1 MRHLFAACVCV
12 AVSACAVEP
21 SDDLSSQDG
30 DVDVAASAIKGGV
43 PSQRKNVVGFAI
55 ATNQGIAGCT
65 GALIAPNLVLTA
77 HHCVAPVPSEQVACG
92 TAEFGAP
99 YATSSFYV
107 STDDTLSQS
116 SPFVGVREVVVPP
129 GGNDVCGFD
138 VAMLILD
145 QPLDAP
151 PLVPRLDQ
159 EPTPSEGYTAVG
171 YGATDDQG
179 SGAFERRERGALVV
193 KCDGASCGVGQ
204 IKDTEWLGD
213 QGICSGDS
221 GGPALDANDQVIGVV
236 SRGGAG
242 CTTPIYGD
250 VSAWA
255 DWIRATAVHAAD
267 EGGYAP
273 PPWAGGEAPGSGG
286 GSPGTGGESAQG
298 GAAMGEGGSGG
309 GAASNG
315 DDEEDATAED
325 AGDDGCSM
333 GGRGDGSA
341 TGVLVALA
349 LVGGVAT
356 RRRRSKRVSK
366 A

>member
-1 MRHLFAACVCV
+1 MRHLLFACVSL

-21 SDDLSSQDG
+21 SADPTAQDG
-30 DVDVAASAIKGGV
+30 DVDVAASEIKGGT

-55 ATNQGIAGCT
+55 ATDQGIAGCT
-65 GALIAPNLVLTA
+65 GSLIAPNLVLTA

-92 TAEFGAP
+92 TAEFGTP

-107 STDDTLSQS
+107 STADTISQS
-116 SPFVGVREVVVPP
+116 SPFVGVLEVVVPP

-145 QPLDAP
+145 QPLDAT

-159 EPTPSEGYTAVG
+159 APIPNEGYTAVG

-179 SGAFERRERGALVV
+179 SGAFERRERGSLLV

-204 IKDTEWLGD
+204 IKATEWLGD

-221 GGPALDANDQVIGVV
+221 GGPALDESEQVIGVV

-255 DWIRATAVHAAD
+255 EWIRATAVHAAD

-273 PPWAGGEAPGSGG
+273 PPWAGGETPSTGG
-286 GSPGTGGESAQG
+286 GSPGAGGGSAQG
-298 GAAMGEGGSGG
+298 GGTATGDGGSGG
-309 GAASNG
+309 DDTS

-325 AGDDGCSM
+325 SDDGCSM
-333 GGRGDGSA
+333 GGRGEGPG

-349 LVGGVAT
+349 LALGAAT
-356 RRRRSKRVSK
+356 RRRRSRL
-366 A
+366 

>member
-1 MRHLFAACVCV
+1 MRHLFVACVCV

-21 SDDLSSQDG
+21 SDDPSSQDG
-30 DVDVAASAIKGGV
+30 NVDVAASAIKGGT

-55 ATNQGIAGCT
+55 ATSQGIAGCT
-65 GALIAPNLVLTA
+65 GSLIAPNLVLTA

-92 TAEFGAP
+92 TAEFGTP

-116 SPFVGVREVVVPP
+116 SPFVGVLEVVVPP

-145 QPLDAP
+145 QPLDAI
-151 PLVPRLDQ
+151 PLIPRLDQ
-159 EPTPSEGYTAVG
+159 EPMPNEGYTAVG

-179 SGAFERRERGALVV
+179 SGAFERRERGSLVV

-221 GGPALDANDQVIGVV
+221 GGPALDDNEQVIGVV

-273 PPWAGGEAPGSGG
+273 PPWAGGETPSGEG

-298 GAAMGEGGSGG
+298 GAAAMGGAGSGG
-309 GAASNG
+309 DAANG
-315 DDEEDATAED
+315 DDAEDATGED
-325 AGDDGCSM
+325 AGEDGCSM
-333 GGRGDGSA
+333 GGRSEGS
-341 TGVLVALA
+341 GSGLLVAMALA
-349 LVGGVAT
+349 AGAASRG
-356 RRRRSKRVSK
+356 RRSRR
-366 A
+366 ANGG